1 MRLGAPN
8 MKPNGHIC
16 SDLRDA
22 SRRAGS
28 IASFATYYVYYLAGA
43 ETV

>member
-1 MRLGAPN
+1 MN
-8 MKPNGHIC
+8 TNGHLC
-16 SDLRDA
+16 LNLGDA

-28 IASFATYYVYYLAGA
+28 LAPFATYYVYYSAGA